1 MAMKMDCLDSELKGD
16 EWHEKARVI
25 LPHRNNDPHAQGC
38 NSTLIK
44 RDDGN
49 LPWSSA
55 CVACHAMRQ
64 ELPTFEGGEQQH
76 NISVEFLE

>member
-16 EWHEKARVI
+16 EGHEEARVI
-25 LPHRNNDPHAQGC
+25 LPQRSDDPQGR

-55 CVACHAMRQ
+55 RVS
-64 ELPTFEGGEQQH
+64 PVTP
-76 NISVEFLE
+76 